1 MTKPIPSTITIK
13 QAIIELPSNGPRQGL
28 LSENQV
34 IVTVED
40 EAGGPYLVVSGISED
55 EGEEKSEFV
64 ISDRKDIDALADAL
78 RFILDNAENVGNDA
92 KADSDSQTD

>member
-1 MTKPIPSTITIK
+1 MTKPIPPTITIK

-40 EAGGPYLVVSGISED
+40 EAGGPYLVVSGISEY

-64 ISDRKDIDALADAL
+64 ISTREDIDALADAL